1 MIGEAIVRQGVEVTI
16 KSKILEHGRGWCFT
30 AMDFEELGS
39 NDAVR
44 RVLSLLQK
52 EKWIRRLTQGVYDYP
67 KELEGLGPVPPNLND
82 VAKAIAEKNG
92 VKIQPDGGHAAN
104 LSGLSEQV
112 PGRIIFLTDGP
123 SKRVKIGNR
132 EIVFKKATSKTMFAA
147 GTREGL
153 IIQAFKSLGRAHIDD
168 VIRTRARKFL
178 QPSRTDE
185 IRRNIKFAP
194 MWIKKLILEITG
206 IKA

>member
-1 MIGEAIVRQGVEVTI
+1 VRQGIEVTI
-16 KSKILEHGRGWCFT
+16 KSKIIEHGRGWCFT
-30 AMDFEELGS
+30 AIDFEELGS

-67 KELEGLGPVPPNLND
+67 KELEGLGVVPPNLND
-82 VAKAIAEKNG
+82 VAKAIAKKNG
-92 VKIQPDGGHAAN
+92 VKIQPAGAHAAN

-132 EIVFKKATSKTMFAA
+132 EIVFKKTTSKIMFAA
-147 GTREGL
+147 GAREGL
-153 IIQAFKSLGRAHIDD
+153 IIQALKSLGRAQIDD
-168 VIRTRARKFL
+168 VIRARARKFL
-178 QPSRTDE
+178 EPSSTDE

-194 MWIKKLILEITG
+194 MWIKKLIIEIVG
-206 IKA
+206 IKP

>member
-1 MIGEAIVRQGVEVTI
+1 MRQGIEVTI
-16 KSKILEHGRGWCFT
+16 KSKIIEHGRGWCFT
-30 AMDFEELGS
+30 AIDFEELGS

-67 KELEGLGPVPPNLND
+67 KELEGLGAVPPNLND

-92 VKIQPDGGHAAN
+92 VKIQPAGAHAAN

-132 EIVFKKATSKTMFAA
+132 EIVFKKTTSKIMFAA

-153 IIQAFKSLGRAHIDD
+153 IIQALKSLGRAQIDD
-168 VIRTRARKFL
+168 VIRARARKFL
-178 QPSRTDE
+178 EPSSTDE

-194 MWIKKLILEITG
+194 MWIKKLIMEIVG
-206 IKA
+206 IKP